1 MVETVHHPRDMS
13 ASGGILSEDTVR
25 HLAALEHSNKQLQAE
40 NAELKR
46 RLAALERVSKENH
59 TLRQSTEESQVSGSM
74 ANYCHICVR

>member
-1 MVETVHHPRDMS
+1 VETVRQTADVS
-13 ASGGILSEDTVR
+13 ASGGVLSEDTVR

-59 TLRQSTEESQVSGSM
+59 TLRQSTEESQVSDTM
-74 ANYCHICVR
+74 TNYCHICI

>member
-1 MVETVHHPRDMS
+1 MS
-13 ASGGILSEDTVR
+13 ASGGILNEDTVR

-46 RLAALERVSKENH
+46 RLATLERVSKENH

-74 ANYCHICVR
+74 TNYCHVCVWWT

>member
-1 MVETVHHPRDMS
+1 MS
-13 ASGGILSEDTVR
+13 ASGGILSEDSVR
-25 HLAALEHSNKQLQAE
+25 LLAALEHSNKQLQAE

-74 ANYCHICVR
+74 TNYCHICV